1 MLPRQ
6 LLGTANVPGS
16 TTQLRCFRHDA
27 DYSIWADRTELM
39 SSRVHES
46 EQRLAELALAGVQ
59 HRTDLRVLIGGLGM
73 GFTAARALALTAPAA
88 HIDVVEIVPE
98 VVEWNRSVF
107 GHCAGHPLRD
117 ARCHV
122 ILDDVANVIATAP
135 DRYDAVILDV
145 DNGPEGLARPGN
157 DGLYDERGITMAQRA
172 LRRGGTLSVW
182 SSAPA
187 PAFAAR
193 LRRTGLAVAEHTVR
207 ARGTKGPKR
216 TIWVARRDT

>member
-6 LLGTANVPGS
+6 LLGTALVPGS
-16 TTQLRCFRHDA
+16 STQLRCYRHDE

-46 EQRLAELALAGVQ
+46 EEQLADLALAEVR
-59 HRTDLRVLIGGLGM
+59 HRKDLRVLIGGLGM
-73 GFTAARALALTAPAA
+73 GYTLARALALAGEGA

-98 VVEWNRSVF
+98 VVDWNRTVL

-117 ARCHV
+117 ARCDL
-122 ILDDVANVIATAP
+122 ILDDVAQVIAQNP
-135 DRYDAVILDV
+135 DSYDAVILDV
-145 DNGPEGLARPGN
+145 DNGPEGLARQAN
-157 DGLYDERGITMAQRA
+157 DGLYDDRGVAACLRA

-182 SSAPA
+182 SSAPS

-193 LRRTGLAVAEHTVR
+193 LRRAGLAVSEHTVR
-207 ARGTKGPKR
+207 ARGNKGPRR
-216 TIWVARRDT
+216 TIWVAKRET